1 MTVPR
6 RRESP
11 GSWTRYVQRGEVYRL
26 RAPREHRG
34 HEQAGPRYGI
44 VVQAD
49 ELLNLST
56 LIVAPTSTRAL
67 PASFRPEVE
76 IGGRMTRV
84 LVEQLGAVDPT
95 RLGES
100 QGFLSFDELN
110 AVDRA
115 LAVVLGLE
123 F

>member
-1 MTVPR
+1 
-6 RRESP
+6 
-11 GSWTRYVQRGEVYRL
+11 
-26 RAPREHRG
+26 
-34 HEQAGPRYGI
+34 
-44 VVQAD
+44 
-49 ELLNLST
+49 
-56 LIVAPTSTRAL
+56 
-67 PASFRPEVE
+67 
-76 IGGRMTRV
+76 MTRV